1 MMEESRHN
9 LKRVL
14 SGLFSV
20 IFIIAICVTIYFNQQ
35 FVKRQFNKGRGM
47 YYVSQGDTAYR
58 KMNLNRAIKFYNIG
72 LKYYPQHYT
81 AWCNLGNIYVSYEDY
96 YSALY
101 AYSQAFKHNPKMV
114 IARMNYGL
122 IASEKLGNFDLAL
135 AQYNKVVKIQRR
147 MITIPYIYNN
157 RVSSKLNKAIAYYN
171 IGVTY
176 RLKSLYEAND
186 NWELQRKYLARAI
199 EAYKKSLKIAP
210 DRYDTLYNLG
220 IAYHLAGRYAEAGES
235 YCKAIHQKPMNFE
248 AHYNLAI
255 LLRRMRRFKESYE
268 EIDKAS
274 TLVTALDS
282 NSAEQQYVAIM
293 MNDIMRTM
301 YEDQEYRNELKRVMA
316 LQEQHNSTETKK
328 GKKSKKARETKKDK
342 ENGTVTSEK
351 VNLVNGKIVASEDL
365 DKEMLKNFAQC
376 AGMQYFEE
384 YDEE

>member
-1 MMEESRHN
+1 MLEESGQN

-20 IFIIAICVTIYFNQQ
+20 IFIIAICIAIYFNQQ
-35 FVKRQFNKGRGM
+35 FIKRQFNKARGM
-47 YYVSQGDTAYR
+47 YYVSQGDAAYR
-58 KMNLNRAIKFYNIG
+58 KMNMNKAIKFYNIG

-81 AWCNLGNIYVSYEDY
+81 AWCNLGNIYVNYEDY
-96 YSALY
+96 YSALH
-101 AYSQAFKHNPKMV
+101 AYSQAFKYNPKMM
-114 IARMNYGL
+114 IARMNYGI
-122 IASEKLGNFDLAL
+122 IASEKLGNFNIAL
-135 AQYNKVVKIQRR
+135 DQYNKVIKIQRK
-147 MITIPYIYNN
+147 MFSIPYIYNN

-186 NWELQRKYLARAI
+186 NWELQRKYLAKAI
-199 EAYKKSLKIAP
+199 NAYKKSLEIAP
-210 DRYDTLYNLG
+210 NRYDTLYNLG
-220 IAYHLAGRYAEAGES
+220 IAYHLAGRYSEAGEC

-248 AHYNLAI
+248 AHYNLAV
-255 LLRRMRRFKESYE
+255 LLRRMRHFKESYE

-316 LQEQHNSTETKK
+316 VQKSHSVETKK
-328 GKKSKKARETKKDK
+328 GKKSKKDRETKKDK
-342 ENGTVTSEK
+342 EKGTVTSEK

-365 DKEMLKNFAQC
+365 DKAMLDSFGQC
-376 AGMQYFEE
+376 AGMQYFED